1 MNASFRRRML
11 PYILISPLVVFIGA
25 LSFVPTAD
33 TTVEAFFRVMPL
45 DPPTRLA
52 LWQRVFARFFPWVW
66 GAVAVLLIS
75 GFAMV
80 IWGFGGFTK
89 IGTYV
94 HVMMGLGIIM
104 MLIYAHLY
112 FAPWQRFRRAV
123 AAGEWPV
130 AAKNIDQIRQLVTIN
145 LVLGLIT
152 VVVGAAGRYYG

>member
-1 MNASFRRRML
+1 ML
-11 PYILISPLVVFIGA
+11 MIGVAFHIVAAVIWVGGMFFALVV
-25 LSFVPTAD
+25 LRPSTA
-33 TTVEAFFRVMPL
+33 PL

-112 FAPWQRFRRAV
+112 FVPWQRFRRAV

>member
-1 MNASFRRRML
+1 ML
-11 PYILISPLVVFIGA
+11 MIGVAFHVVAAVIWVGGMFFALVVLRPSTG
-25 LSFVPTAD
+25 
-33 TTVEAFFRVMPL
+33 PL

-80 IWGFGGFTK
+80 IWGFGGFAK

-104 MLIYAHLY
+104 TLIYAHLY

-123 AAGEWPV
+123 AAGEWPA

>member
-1 MNASFRRRML
+1 ML
-11 PYILISPLVVFIGA
+11 MIGVAFHIVAAVIWVGGMFFALVVLRPSTG
-25 LSFVPTAD
+25 
-33 TTVEAFFRVMPL
+33 PL

-52 LWQRVFARFFPWVW
+52 LWERVFARFFPWVW
-66 GAVAVLLIS
+66 GAVAVLLVS
-75 GFAMV
+75 GFSMI
-80 IWGFGGFTK
+80 IWGFGGFDK

-130 AAKNIDQIRQLVTIN
+130 AAKNIDQIRLLVTIN

>member
-1 MNASFRRRML
+1 ML
-11 PYILISPLVVFIGA
+11 MIGVAFHIVAAVIWVGGMFFALVVLRPSTG
-25 LSFVPTAD
+25 
-33 TTVEAFFRVMPL
+33 PL

-52 LWQRVFARFFPWVW
+52 LWERVFARFFPWVW
-66 GAVAVLLIS
+66 GAVAVLLVS
-75 GFAMV
+75 GFSMI
-80 IWGFGGFTK
+80 IWGFGGFDK

-130 AAKNIDQIRQLVTIN
+130 AAKNIDQIRLMVTIN

>member
-1 MNASFRRRML
+1 ML
-11 PYILISPLVVFIGA
+11 MIGVAFHVVAAVIWVGGMFFA
-25 LSFVPTAD
+25 LMVLRPSTG
-33 TTVEAFFRVMPL
+33 PL

-52 LWQRVFARFFPWVW
+52 LWERVFARFFPWVW
-66 GAVAVLLIS
+66 GAVAVLLVS
-75 GFAMV
+75 GFAMI
-80 IWGFGGFTK
+80 IWGFGGFAK

-94 HVMMGLGIIM
+94 HVMMGLGILM

-112 FAPWQRFRRAV
+112 FAPWRRFRRAV

-130 AAKNIDQIRQLVTIN
+130 AAKYIDQIRLLVTIN

>member
-1 MNASFRRRML
+1 ML
-11 PYILISPLVVFIGA
+11 MIGVAFHVLAAVIWVGGMFFALVILRPSTG
-25 LSFVPTAD
+25 
-33 TTVEAFFRVMPL
+33 PL

-66 GAVAVLLIS
+66 GAVAVLLVS
-75 GFAMV
+75 GFAMI
-80 IWGFGGFTK
+80 IWGFGGFAK

-94 HVMMGLGIIM
+94 HVMMGLGILM

-112 FAPWQRFRRAV
+112 FAPWRRFRRAV

-130 AAKNIDQIRQLVTIN
+130 AAKYIDQIRLLVTIN

>member
-1 MNASFRRRML
+1 ML
-11 PYILISPLVVFIGA
+11 MIGVAFHVVAAVIWVGGMFFALMILRPSTG
-25 LSFVPTAD
+25 
-33 TTVEAFFRVMPL
+33 PL

-66 GAVAVLLIS
+66 GAVAVLLVS

-80 IWGFGGFTK
+80 IWGFGGFAK

-94 HVMMGLGIIM
+94 HLMMGLGIIM

-130 AAKNIDQIRQLVTIN
+130 AAKYIDQIRLLVTIN

>member
-1 MNASFRRRML
+1 ML
-11 PYILISPLVVFIGA
+11 MIGVAFHIVAAVIWVGGMFFALVVLRPSTG
-25 LSFVPTAD
+25 
-33 TTVEAFFRVMPL
+33 PL

-52 LWQRVFARFFPWVW
+52 LWERVFARFFPWVW
-66 GAVAVLLIS
+66 GAVAVLLVS
-75 GFAMV
+75 GFSMI
-80 IWGFGGFTK
+80 IWGFGGFDK

-123 AAGEWPV
+123 AAREWPV
-130 AAKNIDQIRQLVTIN
+130 AAKNIDQIRLMVTIN

>member
-1 MNASFRRRML
+1 MML
-11 PYILISPLVVFIGA
+11 MIGVAFHIVAAVIWVGGMFFALVVLRPSTG
-25 LSFVPTAD
+25 
-33 TTVEAFFRVMPL
+33 PL

-123 AAGEWPV
+123 VAGEWPV
-130 AAKNIDQIRQLVTIN
+130 AAKYIDQIRLLVTIN

>member
-1 MNASFRRRML
+1 ML
-11 PYILISPLVVFIGA
+11 MIGVAFHIVAAVIWVGGMFFA
-25 LSFVPTAD
+25 LFVLRPSTG
-33 TTVEAFFRVMPL
+33 PL

-52 LWQRVFARFFPWVW
+52 LWERVFARFFPWVW
-66 GAVAVLLIS
+66 GAVAVLLVS
-75 GFAMV
+75 GFSMI
-80 IWGFGGFTK
+80 IWGFGGFDK

-123 AAGEWPV
+123 AAREWPV
-130 AAKNIDQIRQLVTIN
+130 AAKNIDQIRLMVTIN

-152 VVVGAAGRYYG
+152 VVIGAAGRYYG

>member
-1 MNASFRRRML
+1 ML
-11 PYILISPLVVFIGA
+11 MIGVAFHVVAAVIWVGGMFFALVILRPSTG
-25 LSFVPTAD
+25 
-33 TTVEAFFRVMPL
+33 PL

-66 GAVAVLLIS
+66 GAVAVLLVS
-75 GFAMV
+75 GFAMI
-80 IWGFGGFTK
+80 IWGFGGFAK

-94 HVMMGLGIIM
+94 HVMMGLGILM

-112 FAPWQRFRRAV
+112 FAPWRRFRRAL

-130 AAKNIDQIRQLVTIN
+130 AAKYIDQIRLLVTIN

>member
-1 MNASFRRRML
+1 ML
-11 PYILISPLVVFIGA
+11 MIGVAFHIVAAVIWVGGMFFALVVLRPSTG
-25 LSFVPTAD
+25 
-33 TTVEAFFRVMPL
+33 PL

-66 GAVAVLLIS
+66 GAVAVLLVS
-75 GFAMV
+75 GFSMI
-80 IWGFGGFTK
+80 IWGFGGFDK

>member
-1 MNASFRRRML
+1 ML
-11 PYILISPLVVFIGA
+11 MIGVAFHIVAAVIWVGGMFFALVVLRPSTG
-25 LSFVPTAD
+25 
-33 TTVEAFFRVMPL
+33 PL

-66 GAVAVLLIS
+66 GAVAVLLVS
-75 GFAMV
+75 GFAMI
-80 IWGFGGFTK
+80 IWGFGGFAK

-94 HVMMGLGIIM
+94 HTMMGLGIIM

-112 FAPWQRFRRAV
+112 FVPWQRFRRAV

>member
-1 MNASFRRRML
+1 ML
-11 PYILISPLVVFIGA
+11 MIGVAFHVVAAVIWVGGMFFA
-25 LSFVPTAD
+25 LMVLRPSTG
-33 TTVEAFFRVMPL
+33 PL

-52 LWQRVFARFFPWVW
+52 LWERVFARFFPWVS
-66 GAVAVLLIS
+66 GAVAVLLVS
-75 GFAMV
+75 GFAMI
-80 IWGFGGFTK
+80 IWGFGGFAK

-94 HVMMGLGIIM
+94 HVMMGLGILM

-112 FAPWQRFRRAV
+112 FAPWRRFRRAV

-130 AAKNIDQIRQLVTIN
+130 AAKYIDQIRLLVTIN

>member
-1 MNASFRRRML
+1 ML
-11 PYILISPLVVFIGA
+11 MIGVAFHIVAAVIWVGGMFFA
-25 LSFVPTAD
+25 LFVLRPSTG
-33 TTVEAFFRVMPL
+33 PL

-52 LWQRVFARFFPWVW
+52 LWERVFARFFPWVW
-66 GAVAVLLIS
+66 GAVAVLLVS
-75 GFAMV
+75 GFSMI
-80 IWGFGGFTK
+80 IWGFGGFDK
-89 IGTYV
+89 IGIYV

-112 FAPWQRFRRAV
+112 FVPWQRFRRAV

-130 AAKNIDQIRQLVTIN
+130 AAKNIDQIRLLVTIN